1 MNQNK
6 IIYYEQPVNDDGNVL
21 VADFTA
27 QRNNGV
33 VQNIA
38 VSVNTVGSYQT
49 NKDKVITAFDEFL
62 IAIQKENAPVV
73 SLDNVKSTADSETAS
88 AEVLSSES
96 ESEVT
101 SESES
106 DSQSESSSTLESES
120 NLQSESDL
128 QSESESDSQ
137 SESESDANTTSD
149 STSDS
154 TSALSQ

>member
-1 MNQNK
+1 MNKNVTTA
-6 IIYYEQPVNDDGNVL
+6 YEQPVNDDGNVL

-27 QRNNGV
+27 QKTNDV
-33 VQNIA
+33 VQNIT
-38 VSVNTVGSYQT
+38 VSINTIVGYQT

-62 IAIQKENAPVV
+62 KVIQSDNLPVV
-73 SLDNVKSTADSETAS
+73 SLDNGEDTSDSETAS

-106 DSQSESSSTLESES
+106 ESQSESGSTLESQS
-120 NLQSESDL
+120 DVSQSESG
-128 QSESESDSQ
+128 SQ
-137 SESESDANTTSD
+137 SESESDANITSD

>member
-27 QRNNGV
+27 QKTNDV
-33 VQNIA
+33 VQNIT
-38 VSVNTVGSYQT
+38 VSINTIVGYQT
-49 NKDKVITAFDEFL
+49 NKDKVITAFDDFL

-96 ESEVT
+96 ESENQ
-101 SESES
+101 SESGSTLES
-106 DSQSESSSTLESES
+106 QSDVSQSESG
-120 NLQSESDL
+120 
-128 QSESESDSQ
+128 SQ
-137 SESESDANTTSD
+137 SESESDANITSG

>member
-38 VSVNTVGSYQT
+38 VSVNTVAGYQA
-49 NKDKVITAFDEFL
+49 NKDKVITAFDDFL
-62 IAIQKENAPVV
+62 TAIQ
-73 SLDNVKSTADSETAS
+73 SETVKTPD
-88 AEVLSSES
+88 ETVPIVSES
-96 ESEVT
+96 ETNS
-101 SESES
+101 
-106 DSQSESSSTLESES
+106 
-120 NLQSESDL
+120 
-128 QSESESDSQ
+128 
-137 SESESDANTTSD
+137 TSD
-149 STSDS
+149 SISDS

>member
-27 QRNNGV
+27 QKTNEV
-33 VQNIA
+33 VQNIT
-38 VSVNTVGSYQT
+38 VSIKTIVGYQT

-73 SLDNVKSTADSETAS
+73 SLDNVKSTADGETAS
-88 AEVLSSES
+88 AEVISSEF

-106 DSQSESSSTLESES
+106 ESQSESSSTLES
-120 NLQSESDL
+120 QSDVS
-128 QSESESDSQ
+128 QSKSGSQ
-137 SESESDANTTSD
+137 SESESDANITSNP
-149 STSDS
+149 TSNS
-154 TSALSQ
+154 TSALS

>member
-33 VQNIA
+33 VQNISI
-38 VSVNTVGSYQT
+38 SVNTVLGYLT
-49 NKDKVITAFDEFL
+49 NKDRVITAFDDFL
-62 IAIQKENAPVV
+62 TAIQ
-73 SLDNVKSTADSETAS
+73 SETVQVHD
-88 AEVLSSES
+88 ETTPTESES
-96 ESEVT
+96 ESETVN

-106 DSQSESSSTLESES
+106 KSETNS
-120 NLQSESDL
+120 
-128 QSESESDSQ
+128 
-137 SESESDANTTSD
+137 TSD

>member
-1 MNQNK
+1 MNQNE

-27 QRNNGV
+27 QKTNDV
-33 VQNIA
+33 VQNIT
-38 VSVNTVGSYQT
+38 VSINTIAGYQT
-49 NKDKVITAFDEFL
+49 NKDNVITAFDDFL
-62 IAIQKENAPVV
+62 IAIQKENALVV
-73 SLDNVKSTADSETAS
+73 SLDNVEDTLDSKTAS

-101 SESES
+101 SRSESEN
-106 DSQSESSSTLESES
+106 QSESSITLES
-120 NLQSESDL
+120 QSDVS
-128 QSESESDSQ
+128 QSKSGSQ
-137 SESESDANTTSD
+137 SESESDANSTSD

>member
-33 VQNIA
+33 LQNIA
-38 VSVNTVGSYQT
+38 VSVNTALGYQK
-49 NKDKVITAFDEFL
+49 NKDNVIAAFDDFL
-62 IAIQKENAPVV
+62 TAIQ
-73 SLDNVKSTADSETAS
+73 SET
-88 AEVLSSES
+88 VQVPDES
-96 ESEVT
+96 ISIE

-106 DSQSESSSTLESES
+106 DSTLES
-120 NLQSESDL
+120 QSD
-128 QSESESDSQ
+128 SDSQ
-137 SESESDANTTSD
+137 SESESEA
-149 STSDS
+149 DS

>member
-27 QRNNGV
+27 QKTNDV
-33 VQNIA
+33 VQNIT
-38 VSVNTVGSYQT
+38 VSVNTIVGYQT
-49 NKDKVITAFDEFL
+49 NKDKVITAFDDFL
-62 IAIQKENAPVV
+62 IAIQKENAPLV
-73 SLDNVKSTADSETAS
+73 SLDNVEDTSDSETAS
-88 AEVLSSES
+88 SEVLSSES

-106 DSQSESSSTLESES
+106 ESESESSSTLESQS
-120 NLQSESDL
+120 DVSQSESG
-128 QSESESDSQ
+128 SQ
-137 SESESDANTTSD
+137 SESESDANITSG